1 MIIEYYN
8 NPELSY
14 TSRKRIRS
22 FTFTPFNTE
31 TQRSILLG
39 DGAKTSIK
47 TSIVNICKYVR
58 IDGTR
63 WFVVNYIYLNGGQVR
78 LNLQRDVIGEF
89 GLNDCFGKIERGYTN
104 SILKY
109 RKELS
114 VNEILS
120 ERKYL
125 IPNTNKYYN
134 YTVDNH
140 DNEIWGIMYISKP
153 SEGQIVIPIPG
164 ITPDYTEDEFI
175 PNGTRYIRNFNR
187 VASSEL
193 EIIVHVKSQFG
204 NSRNYRYRV
213 TIDANILSNGEVSCS
228 ILLQLSNNNN
238 LNYLECTLNIPI
250 LEDKVTDNQIMSVVG
265 DFFTFFGE
273 NILWGTD
280 NSKYLKM
287 PENVKPEEYPDY
299 NGEIIKS
306 DDKYYQYTITN
317 INSPKYGS
325 INSNLFSI
333 INNFNIENT
342 PFIIKKV
349 NDNGTLKDVPC
360 YFSNFE
366 SPTTG
371 NDVSMF
377 LEFSNYID
385 ISYAQF
391 NCTEIT
397 DFNKNQ
403 IVIDLDSD
411 DLVNEPYYI
420 LAVPLYN
427 VKIIG
432 NSETYNIEKDQA
444 FNIWNSIILQLSGD
458 NGYMVDAQIYP
469 YCPPLRSV
477 STVLDGIP
485 LFRINKTSYEY
496 STNINLLPYSDV
508 KKEYILNNYA
518 IISPEQSSKFKFSYY
533 DYFTK
538 IEDDK
543 GKNVATEQI
552 KIKTALKPFSLISA
566 AVITP
571 GANALIGMTYDSDL
585 RGSMPSANGFECS
598 LANNAFETYKRQNSN
613 YQQIFNVEQQQLM
626 KEHEVEKVNNTVS
639 AVVNTASST
648 AFGAI
653 AGASLTDSMF
663 GTGAIGGA
671 AGAAA
676 FGTLTGVA
684 MAQQNAANEELMK
697 YEEQIQQIKFDLQI
711 GTIKN
716 LPNSV
721 NRISTFNELILKDF
735 WYVIEKYT
743 SSLYEQN
750 VVNNYINNYGYSIGV
765 YDYFINYYKDGW
777 FLKGTII
784 VSSYDTNLHI
794 LAKKEL
800 EGGIYYYE
808 QI

>member
-1 MIIEYYN
+1 MIIEYFD

-31 TQRSILLG
+31 TQKSILLG

-47 TSIVNICKYVR
+47 TSIANICKYVR

-63 WFVVNYIYLNGGQVR
+63 WFVVNYVYLNGGQVK

-89 GLNDCFGKIERGYTN
+89 GLNDCFGKIERGYTD

-120 ERKYL
+120 KRSYL
-125 IPNTNKYYN
+125 KPNTNNYYN

-140 DNEIWGIMYISKP
+140 ENEIWGIMYISKP

-164 ITPDYTEDEFI
+164 ITPDYTEDDFI
-175 PNGTRYIRNFNR
+175 PNGTKYVRTSNR
-187 VASSEL
+187 VATSEL
-193 EIIVHVKSQFG
+193 EVLIHAG
-204 NSRNYRYRV
+204 NNKDYRYHII
-213 TIDANILSNGEVSCS
+213 IDATVLSNGKVSCS
-228 ILLQLSNNNN
+228 CLTLLSNKSD
-238 LNYLECTLNIPI
+238 LNYMECTLSFDN
-250 LEDKVTDNQIMSVVG
+250 LEDKVTDSQIIKLVSN
-265 DFFTFFGE
+265 FFMWFGE
-273 NILWGTD
+273 NIIWGTD
-280 NSKYLKM
+280 DSKYLRM
-287 PENVKPEEYPDY
+287 PKDVEPEEYPDY
-299 NGEIIKS
+299 NNKIIKS

-317 INSPKYGS
+317 ENFPEYGS
-325 INSNLFSI
+325 TNSNFFTI
-333 INNFNIENT
+333 INNSNIQNI
-342 PFIIKKV
+342 PFIIQNV
-349 NDNGTLKDVPC
+349 NDNGVLKYVIC

-371 NDVSMF
+371 NSTLF
-377 LEFSNYID
+377 LEYDNYIN
-385 ISYAQF
+385 INYAVF

-397 DFNKNQ
+397 DFDKNQ

-420 LAVPLYN
+420 LTVPLYN
-427 VKIIG
+427 VKIVG

-469 YCPPLRSV
+469 YCPPLKNV
-477 STVLDGIP
+477 STILDGIP

-543 GKNVATEQI
+543 GLNVAREQI

-571 GANALIGMTYDSDL
+571 GTNALIGITYDSDL
-585 RGSMPSANGFECS
+585 RGSIPSANGFECS

-613 YQQIFNVEQQQLM
+613 YQQIFNVEQQQLI
-626 KEHEVEKVNNTVS
+626 KEHEVEKVNNTAS
-639 AVVNTASST
+639 AIINTASST

-653 AGASLTDSMF
+653 AGASLTQSAF
-663 GTGAIGGA
+663 GTGAVGGTV
-671 AGAAA
+671 GAAA
-676 FGTLTGVA
+676 FGGLTAAA
-684 MAQQNAANEELMK
+684 MTMQNNANAELMA

-750 VVNNYINNYGYSIGV
+750 VVNNYINNYGYSIGI

>member
-1 MIIEYYN
+1 MLIEYFDN
-8 NPELSY
+8 AELSY

-31 TQRSILLG
+31 IQKSILLG

-63 WFVVNYIYLNGGQVR
+63 WFVVNYVYLNGGQVK

-89 GLNDCFGKIERGYTN
+89 GLDDCFGKIERGYTD

-120 ERKYL
+120 KRSYL
-125 IPNTNKYYN
+125 KPNTNNYYN

-140 DNEIWGIMYISKP
+140 ENEIWGIMYISKP
-153 SEGQIVIPIPG
+153 NEGQIVIPIPG
-164 ITPDYTEDEFI
+164 ITPDYTEDDFI
-175 PNGTRYIRNFNR
+175 PNGTRYVRNSNR
-187 VASSEL
+187 VATSNFDVL
-193 EIIVHVKSQFG
+193 IHAG
-204 NSRNYRYRV
+204 NNKDYRYHI
-213 TIDANILSNGEVSCS
+213 TIDATVLSNGEVSCS
-228 ILLQLSNNNN
+228 CLVQLSNNSD
-238 LNYLECTLNIPI
+238 LNYMECTLSFSNS
-250 LEDKVTDNQIMSVVG
+250 EDKITDSQIISLVSN
-265 DFFTFFGE
+265 FFMWFGE
-273 NILWGTD
+273 NIIWGTD
-280 NSKYLKM
+280 NSKYLRM
-287 PENVKPEEYPDY
+287 PEDVEPEQYPDY
-299 NGEIIKS
+299 NNKIIK
-306 DDKYYQYTITN
+306 DGDKYYQYTISN
-317 INSPKYGS
+317 VNSPKYGS
-325 INSNLFSI
+325 IGTNLFTVINNSNVQ
-333 INNFNIENT
+333 NI
-342 PFIIKKV
+342 PFIIQNV
-349 NDNGTLKDVPC
+349 NDNGVLKYVTC

-371 NDVSMF
+371 NDVNRF
-377 LEFSNYID
+377 LNYGNFIN
-385 ISYAQF
+385 INYAQF

-397 DFNKNQ
+397 DFNKTQ

-427 VKIIG
+427 VKIVG

-458 NGYMVDAQIYP
+458 NGYMIDAQIYP
-469 YCPPLRSV
+469 YCPPLKNV

-496 STNINLLPYSDV
+496 SANINLRPYSDV

-543 GKNVATEQI
+543 GVNNATEQI

-566 AVITP
+566 AVIVP
-571 GANALIGMTYDSDL
+571 GENALVGMAYDSDL

-613 YQQIFNVEQQQLM
+613 YQQIFNVEQQQLI
-626 KEHEVEKVNNTVS
+626 KEHEVEKVNNTAS
-639 AVVNTASST
+639 AIINTASST

-653 AGASLTDSMF
+653 AGASLTQSAF
-663 GTGAIGGA
+663 GTGAVGGTV
-671 AGAAA
+671 GAAA
-676 FGTLTGVA
+676 FGGLTAAA
-684 MAQQNAANEELMK
+684 MTMQNNANAELMA

-735 WYVIEKYT
+735 WYVIETYK
-743 SSLYEQN
+743 SSPYEYN
-750 VVNNYINNYGYSIGV
+750 VVLNYINNYGYSIGV
-765 YDYFINYYKDGW
+765 FDFFINYQKDGW
-777 FLKGTII
+777 FLKGEII
-784 VSSYDTNLHI
+784 KSSYDTNLHI
-794 LAKKEL
+794 IAKKEL
-800 EGGIYYYE
+800 SGGIYYYE

>member
-1 MIIEYYN
+1 MIIEYFDN
-8 NPELSY
+8 AELSY

-31 TQRSILLG
+31 TQKSILLG

-47 TSIVNICKYVR
+47 TSIANICKYVR

-63 WFVVNYIYLNGGQVR
+63 WFVVNYIYLNGGQVK

-89 GLNDCFGKIERGYTN
+89 GLDDCFGKIERGYTD

-120 ERKYL
+120 KRSYL
-125 IPNTNKYYN
+125 KPNTNNYYN

-140 DNEIWGIMYISKP
+140 ENEIWGIMYISKP
-153 SEGQIVIPIPG
+153 NEGQVVIPIPG
-164 ITPDYTEDEFI
+164 ITPDYTEDDFI
-175 PNGTRYIRNFNR
+175 PNGTKYVRTSNR
-187 VASSEL
+187 VATSEL
-193 EIIVHVKSQFG
+193 EVLIHAG
-204 NSRNYRYRV
+204 NNKDYRYHI
-213 TIDANILSNGEVSCS
+213 TIDAIVLSNGEVSCS
-228 ILLQLSNNNN
+228 CLSQLSNKSD
-238 LNYLECTLNIPI
+238 LNYMECTLSFDK
-250 LEDKVTDNQIMSVVG
+250 LEDKVTDSQIMSLVSN
-265 DFFTFFGE
+265 FFIWFGE
-273 NILWGTD
+273 NIIWGTD
-280 NSKYLKM
+280 NSKYLRM
-287 PENVKPEEYPDY
+287 PEDVEPEEYPDY
-299 NGEIIKS
+299 NNKIIKS

-317 INSPKYGS
+317 ENFPKYGS
-325 INSNLFSI
+325 TNSDFFTI
-333 INNFNIENT
+333 INNSNVQNIS
-342 PFIIKKV
+342 FIIKNV
-349 NDNGTLKDVPC
+349 NDNGVLKYVIC
-360 YFSNFE
+360 HFSNFE

-371 NDVSMF
+371 NSTLF
-377 LEFSNYID
+377 LEYDNYIN
-385 ISYAQF
+385 INYAVF

-397 DFNKNQ
+397 DFDKNQ

-420 LAVPLYN
+420 LTVPLYN
-427 VKIIG
+427 VKIVG

-469 YCPPLRSV
+469 YCPPLKNV

-496 STNINLLPYSDV
+496 SANINLRPYSDV

-543 GKNVATEQI
+543 GLNNATEQI

-585 RGSMPSANGFECS
+585 RGSIPSANGFECS

-613 YQQIFNVEQQQLM
+613 YQQIFNVEQQQLI
-626 KEHEVEKVNNTVS
+626 KEHEVEKVNNTAS
-639 AVVNTASST
+639 AIINTASST

-653 AGASLTDSMF
+653 AGASLTQSAF
-663 GTGAIGGA
+663 GTGAVGGTV
-671 AGAAA
+671 GAAA
-676 FGTLTGVA
+676 FGGLTAAA
-684 MAQQNAANEELMK
+684 MTMQNNANAELMA

-735 WYVIEKYT
+735 WYVIETYK
-743 SSLYEQN
+743 SSTYEYN
-750 VVNNYINNYGYSIGV
+750 VVLNYINNYGYSIGV
-765 YDYFINYYKDGW
+765 FDFFINYQKDGW
-777 FLKGTII
+777 FLKGEII
-784 VSSYDTNLHI
+784 KSSYDTNLHI
-794 LAKKEL
+794 IAKKEL
-800 EGGIYYYE
+800 SGGIYYYE

>member
-1 MIIEYYN
+1 MIIEYFDN
-8 NPELSY
+8 AELSY

-31 TQRSILLG
+31 TQKSILLG

-47 TSIVNICKYVR
+47 TSIANICKYVR

-63 WFVVNYIYLNGGQVR
+63 WFVVNYLYLNGGQVK

-89 GLNDCFGKIERGYTN
+89 GLDDCFGKIERGYTD

-120 ERKYL
+120 KRSYL
-125 IPNTNKYYN
+125 KPNTNNYYN

-140 DNEIWGIMYISKP
+140 ENEIWGIMYISKP

-164 ITPDYTEDEFI
+164 ITPDYTEDDFI
-175 PNGTRYIRNFNR
+175 PNGTKYVRTSNR
-187 VASSEL
+187 VATSEL
-193 EIIVHVKSQFG
+193 EVLIHAG
-204 NSRNYRYRV
+204 NNKDYRYHI
-213 TIDANILSNGEVSCS
+213 TIDATVLSNGEVSCS
-228 ILLQLSNNNN
+228 CLSQLSNNSD
-238 LNYLECTLNIPI
+238 LCYMECTLSFDN
-250 LEDKVTDNQIMSVVG
+250 LEDKVTDSQIMSLVS
-265 DFFTFFGE
+265 DFFIWFGE
-273 NILWGTD
+273 NIIWGTD
-280 NSKYLKM
+280 NSKYLRM
-287 PENVKPEEYPDY
+287 PEDVEPEEYPDY
-299 NGEIIKS
+299 NNKIIKS

-317 INSPKYGS
+317 ENFHKYGS
-325 INSNLFSI
+325 TNSNFFTI
-333 INNFNIENT
+333 INNSDVQNI
-342 PFIIKKV
+342 PFIIKNV
-349 NDNGTLKDVPC
+349 NDNGVLKYVIC
-360 YFSNFE
+360 HFSNFE

-371 NDVSMF
+371 NSTLF
-377 LEFSNYID
+377 LEYDNYIN
-385 ISYAQF
+385 INYAVF

-397 DFNKNQ
+397 DFDKNQ

-420 LAVPLYN
+420 LTVPLYN
-427 VKIIG
+427 VKIVG

-469 YCPPLRSV
+469 YCPPLKNV

-496 STNINLLPYSDV
+496 SANINLLPYSDV

-538 IEDDK
+538 IKDDK
-543 GKNVATEQI
+543 GLNVATEQI

-571 GANALIGMTYDSDL
+571 GDNALIGMTYDSDL

-613 YQQIFNVEQQQLM
+613 YQQIFNVEQQQLI
-626 KEHEVEKVNNTVS
+626 KEHEVEKVNNTAS
-639 AVVNTASST
+639 AIINTASST

-653 AGASLTDSMF
+653 AGASLTQSAF
-663 GTGAIGGA
+663 GTGAVGGTV
-671 AGAAA
+671 GAAA
-676 FGTLTGVA
+676 FGGLTAAA
-684 MAQQNAANEELMK
+684 MTMQNNANAELMA

-735 WYVIEKYT
+735 WYVIETYK
-743 SSLYEQN
+743 SSAYEYN
-750 VVNNYINNYGYSIGV
+750 VVLNYINNYGYSIGV
-765 YDYFINYYKDGW
+765 FDFFINYQKDGW
-777 FLKGTII
+777 FLKGEII
-784 VSSYDTNLHI
+784 KSSYDTNLHI
-794 LAKKEL
+794 IAKKEL
-800 EGGIYYYE
+800 SGGIYYYE

>member
-1 MIIEYYN
+1 MLIEYFDN
-8 NPELSY
+8 AELSY

-31 TQRSILLG
+31 IQRSILLG

-63 WFVVNYIYLNGGQVR
+63 WFVVNYVYLNGGQVK

-89 GLNDCFGKIERGYTN
+89 GLDNCFGKIERGYTD

-120 ERKYL
+120 KRSYL
-125 IPNTNKYYN
+125 KPNTNNYYN

-140 DNEIWGIMYISKP
+140 ENEIWGIMYISKP
-153 SEGQIVIPIPG
+153 NEGQIVIPIPG
-164 ITPDYTEDEFI
+164 ITPDYTEDDFI
-175 PNGTRYIRNFNR
+175 PNGTKYVRASNR
-187 VASSEL
+187 IATSEL
-193 EIIVHVKSQFG
+193 EVLIHAG
-204 NSRNYRYRV
+204 NNKDYRYHI
-213 TIDANILSNGEVSCS
+213 TIDATVLSNGEVSCS
-228 ILLQLSNNNN
+228 CLSQLSNNSD
-238 LNYLECTLNIPI
+238 LNYMECTLSFDN
-250 LEDKVTDNQIMSVVG
+250 LEDKITDSQIMSLVSN
-265 DFFTFFGE
+265 FFIWFGE
-273 NILWGTD
+273 NIIWGTD

-287 PENVKPEEYPDY
+287 PADVEPEDYPDY
-299 NGEIIKS
+299 NNKIIKS
-306 DDKYYQYTITN
+306 DDKYYQYTIAN
-317 INSPKYGS
+317 ENFPKYGS
-325 INSNLFSI
+325 TNSNFFTI
-333 INNFNIENT
+333 INNSNVQNI
-342 PFIIKKV
+342 PFIIKNV
-349 NDNGTLKDVPC
+349 NDNGVLKYVTC
-360 YFSNFE
+360 FFSNFE

-371 NDVSMF
+371 NSTLF
-377 LEFSNYID
+377 LEYDNYIN
-385 ISYAQF
+385 INYAVF

-397 DFNKNQ
+397 DFDKNQ

-420 LAVPLYN
+420 LTVPLYN
-427 VKIIG
+427 VKIVG
-432 NSETYNIEKDQA
+432 NSETYNIKKDQA

-469 YCPPLRSV
+469 YCPPLKNV

-496 STNINLLPYSDV
+496 SANINLSPYSDV

-538 IEDDK
+538 IEDNE
-543 GKNVATEQI
+543 GLNIATEQI

-571 GANALIGMTYDSDL
+571 GVNALIGMTYDSDL

-598 LANNAFETYKRQNSN
+598 LANSAFETYKRQNSN
-613 YQQIFNVEQQQLM
+613 YQQIFNVEQQQLI

-639 AVVNTASST
+639 AIVNTASST

-653 AGASLTDSMF
+653 AGASLTQSAF
-663 GTGAIGGA
+663 GTGAVGGTV
-671 AGAAA
+671 GAAA
-676 FGTLTGVA
+676 FGGLTAAA
-684 MAQQNAANEELMK
+684 MTMQNNANAELMA

-735 WYVIEKYT
+735 WYVIETYK
-743 SSLYEQN
+743 SSAYEYN
-750 VVNNYINNYGYSIGV
+750 VVLNYINNYGYSIGV
-765 YDYFINYYKDGW
+765 FDFFINYQKDGW
-777 FLKGTII
+777 FLKGEII
-784 VSSYDTNLHI
+784 KSSYDTNLHI
-794 LAKKEL
+794 IAKKEL
-800 EGGIYYYE
+800 SGGIYYYE

>member
-1 MIIEYYN
+1 MLIEYFDN
-8 NPELSY
+8 AELSY

-31 TQRSILLG
+31 IQKSILLG

-63 WFVVNYIYLNGGQVR
+63 WFVVNYVYLNGGQVK

-89 GLNDCFGKIERGYTN
+89 GLDDCFGKIERGYTD

-120 ERKYL
+120 KRSYL
-125 IPNTNKYYN
+125 KPNTNNYYN

-140 DNEIWGIMYISKP
+140 ENEIWGIMYISKP
-153 SEGQIVIPIPG
+153 NEGQIVIPIPG
-164 ITPDYTEDEFI
+164 ITPDYTEDDFI
-175 PNGTRYIRNFNR
+175 PNGTRYVRNSNR
-187 VASSEL
+187 VATSNFDVL
-193 EIIVHVKSQFG
+193 IHAG
-204 NSRNYRYRV
+204 NNKDYRYHI
-213 TIDANILSNGEVSCS
+213 TIDATVLSNGEVSCS
-228 ILLQLSNNNN
+228 CLVQLSNNSD
-238 LNYLECTLNIPI
+238 LNYMECTLSFSNS
-250 LEDKVTDNQIMSVVG
+250 EDKITDSQIISLIS
-265 DFFTFFGE
+265 DFFIWFGE
-273 NILWGTD
+273 NIIWGTD
-280 NSKYLKM
+280 NSKYLIM
-287 PENVKPEEYPDY
+287 PEDVEPEQYPDY
-299 NGEIIKS
+299 NNKIIK
-306 DDKYYQYTITN
+306 DGDKYYQYTISN
-317 INSPKYGS
+317 VNSPKYGS
-325 INSNLFSI
+325 IGTNLFTVINNSNVQ
-333 INNFNIENT
+333 NI
-342 PFIIKKV
+342 PFIIQNV
-349 NDNGTLKDVPC
+349 NDNGVLKYVTC
-360 YFSNFE
+360 YFSNFK

-371 NDVSMF
+371 NDVNKF
-377 LEFSNYID
+377 LNYGNFIN
-385 ISYAQF
+385 INYAQF

-397 DFNKNQ
+397 DFNKTQ

-427 VKIIG
+427 VKIVG

-458 NGYMVDAQIYP
+458 NGYMIDAQIYP
-469 YCPPLRSV
+469 YCPPLKNV

-496 STNINLLPYSDV
+496 SANINLRPYSDV

-543 GKNVATEQI
+543 GINNATEQI

-566 AVITP
+566 AVIVP
-571 GANALIGMTYDSDL
+571 GENALVGMAYDSDL

-613 YQQIFNVEQQQLM
+613 YQQIFNVEQQQLI
-626 KEHEVEKVNNTVS
+626 KEHEVEKVNNTAS
-639 AVVNTASST
+639 AIINTASST

-653 AGASLTDSMF
+653 AGASLTQSAF
-663 GTGAIGGA
+663 GTGAVGGTV
-671 AGAAA
+671 GAAA
-676 FGTLTGVA
+676 FGGLTAAA
-684 MAQQNAANEELMK
+684 MTMQNNANAELMA

-735 WYVIEKYT
+735 WYVIETYK
-743 SSLYEQN
+743 SSAYEYN
-750 VVNNYINNYGYSIGV
+750 VVLNYINNYGYSIGV
-765 YDYFINYYKDGW
+765 FDFFINYQKDGW
-777 FLKGTII
+777 FLKGEII
-784 VSSYDTNLHI
+784 KSSYDTNLHI
-794 LAKKEL
+794 IAKKEL
-800 EGGIYYYE
+800 SGGIYYYE
-808 QI
+808 QV

>member
-1 MIIEYYN
+1 MLIEYFDN
-8 NPELSY
+8 AELSY

-31 TQRSILLG
+31 IQRSILLG

-63 WFVVNYIYLNGGQVR
+63 WFVVNYVYLNGGQVK

-89 GLNDCFGKIERGYTN
+89 GLDDCFGKIERGYTD

-120 ERKYL
+120 KRSYL
-125 IPNTNKYYN
+125 KPNTNNYYN

-140 DNEIWGIMYISKP
+140 ENEIWGIMYISKP
-153 SEGQIVIPIPG
+153 NEGQIVIPIPG
-164 ITPDYTEDEFI
+164 ITPDYTEDDFI
-175 PNGTRYIRNFNR
+175 PNGTRYVRNSNR
-187 VASSEL
+187 VATSNFDVL
-193 EIIVHVKSQFG
+193 IHAG
-204 NSRNYRYRV
+204 NNKDYRYHI
-213 TIDANILSNGEVSCS
+213 TIDATVLSNGEVSCS
-228 ILLQLSNNNN
+228 CLVQLSNNSD
-238 LNYLECTLNIPI
+238 LNYMECTLSFSNS
-250 LEDKVTDNQIMSVVG
+250 EDKITDSQIISLVSN
-265 DFFTFFGE
+265 FFMWFGE
-273 NILWGTD
+273 NIIWGTD
-280 NSKYLKM
+280 NSKYLRM
-287 PENVKPEEYPDY
+287 PEDVEPEQYPDY
-299 NGEIIKS
+299 NNKIIK
-306 DDKYYQYTITN
+306 DGDKYYQYTISN
-317 INSPKYGS
+317 VNSPKYGS
-325 INSNLFSI
+325 IGTNLFTVINNSNVQ
-333 INNFNIENT
+333 NI
-342 PFIIKKV
+342 PFIIQNV
-349 NDNGTLKDVPC
+349 NDNGVLKYVTC

-371 NDVSMF
+371 NDVNRF
-377 LEFSNYID
+377 LNYGNFIN
-385 ISYAQF
+385 INYAQF

-397 DFNKNQ
+397 DFNKTQ

-427 VKIIG
+427 VKIVG

-469 YCPPLRSV
+469 YCPPLKNV

-496 STNINLLPYSDV
+496 SANINLRPYSDV

-543 GKNVATEQI
+543 GVNNATEQI

-566 AVITP
+566 AVIVP
-571 GANALIGMTYDSDL
+571 GANALVGMTYDSDL

-613 YQQIFNVEQQQLM
+613 YQQIFNVEQQQLI
-626 KEHEVEKVNNTVS
+626 KEHEVEKVNNTAS
-639 AVVNTASST
+639 AIINTASST

-653 AGASLTDSMF
+653 AGASLTQSAF
-663 GTGAIGGA
+663 GTGAVGGTV
-671 AGAAA
+671 GAAA
-676 FGTLTGVA
+676 FGGLTAAA
-684 MAQQNAANEELMK
+684 MTMQNNANAELMA

-735 WYVIEKYT
+735 WYVIETYK
-743 SSLYEQN
+743 SSPYEYN
-750 VVNNYINNYGYSIGV
+750 VVLNYINNYGYSIGV
-765 YDYFINYYKDGW
+765 FDFFINYQKDGW
-777 FLKGTII
+777 FLKGEII
-784 VSSYDTNLHI
+784 KSSYDTNLHI
-794 LAKKEL
+794 IAKKEL
-800 EGGIYYYE
+800 SGGIYYYE

>member
-1 MIIEYYN
+1 MIIEYFDN
-8 NPELSY
+8 AELSY

-31 TQRSILLG
+31 IQKSILLG

-63 WFVVNYIYLNGGQVR
+63 WFVVNYVYLNGGQVK

-89 GLNDCFGKIERGYTN
+89 GLDDCFGKIERGYTD

-120 ERKYL
+120 KRSYL
-125 IPNTNKYYN
+125 KPNTNNYYN

-140 DNEIWGIMYISKP
+140 ENEIWGIMYISKP
-153 SEGQIVIPIPG
+153 NEGQVVIPIPG
-164 ITPDYTEDEFI
+164 ITPDYTEGEFI
-175 PNGTRYIRNFNR
+175 PNGTRYVRNSNR
-187 VASSEL
+187 VATSSFDVL
-193 EIIVHVKSQFG
+193 IHAG
-204 NSRNYRYRV
+204 NNKDYRYRI
-213 TIDANILSNGEVSCS
+213 TLDATVLSNGEVSCS
-228 ILLQLSNNNN
+228 CLVQLSNNSD
-238 LNYLECTLNIPI
+238 LNYMECTLSFDN
-250 LEDKVTDNQIMSVVG
+250 LEDKITDSQIISIVS
-265 DFFTFFGE
+265 DFFIWFGE
-273 NILWGTD
+273 NIIWGTD
-280 NSKYLKM
+280 NSKYLIM
-287 PENVKPEEYPDY
+287 PEDVKSEQYPDY
-299 NGEIIKS
+299 NNKIIK
-306 DDKYYQYTITN
+306 DGDKYYQYTISN
-317 INSPKYGS
+317 VNSNKYGS
-325 INSNLFSI
+325 IGTNLFTVINNSNVQNIPFVI
-333 INNFNIENT
+333 KNVNN
-342 PFIIKKV
+342 
-349 NDNGTLKDVPC
+349 NGVLEYVTC

-371 NDVSMF
+371 NDVNQF
-377 LEFSNYID
+377 LNYGNFIN
-385 ISYAQF
+385 INYAQF

-397 DFNKNQ
+397 DFNKTQ

-427 VKIIG
+427 VKIVG

-469 YCPPLRSV
+469 YCPPLKNV

-496 STNINLLPYSDV
+496 SANINLRPYSDV

-543 GKNVATEQI
+543 GVNNATEQI

-566 AVITP
+566 AVIVP
-571 GANALIGMTYDSDL
+571 GANALVGMTYDSDL

-613 YQQIFNVEQQQLM
+613 YQQIFNVEQQQLI
-626 KEHEVEKVNNTVS
+626 KEHEVEKVNNTAS
-639 AVVNTASST
+639 AIINTASST

-653 AGASLTDSMF
+653 AGASLTQSAF
-663 GTGAIGGA
+663 GTGAVGGTV
-671 AGAAA
+671 GAAA
-676 FGTLTGVA
+676 FGGLTAAA
-684 MAQQNAANEELMK
+684 MTMQNNANAELMA

-735 WYVIEKYT
+735 WYVIETYK
-743 SSLYEQN
+743 SSTYEYN
-750 VVNNYINNYGYSIGV
+750 VVLNYINNYGYSIGV
-765 YDYFINYYKDGW
+765 FDFFINYQKDGW
-777 FLKGTII
+777 FLKGEII
-784 VSSYDTNLHI
+784 KSSYDTNLHI
-794 LAKKEL
+794 IAKKEL
-800 EGGIYYYE
+800 SGGIYYYE

>member
-1 MIIEYYN
+1 MIIEYFDN
-8 NPELSY
+8 AELSY

-31 TQRSILLG
+31 VQRSILLG

-47 TSIVNICKYVR
+47 TSIANICKYVR

-63 WFVVNYIYLNGGQVR
+63 WFVVNYVYLNGGQVK

-89 GLNDCFGKIERGYTN
+89 GLNDCFGKIERGYTD

-120 ERKYL
+120 KRSYL
-125 IPNTNKYYN
+125 KPNTNNYYN

-140 DNEIWGIMYISKP
+140 ENEIWGIMYISKP
-153 SEGQIVIPIPG
+153 SEGQVVIPIPG
-164 ITPDYTEDEFI
+164 ITPDYTEDDFI
-175 PNGTRYIRNFNR
+175 PNGTKYVRTSNR
-187 VASSEL
+187 VATSEL
-193 EIIVHVKSQFG
+193 EVLIHAG
-204 NSRNYRYRV
+204 NNKDYRYHI
-213 TIDANILSNGEVSCS
+213 TIDATVLSNGEVSCS
-228 ILLQLSNNNN
+228 CLTQLSNNSD
-238 LNYLECTLNIPI
+238 LNYMECTLSFDD
-250 LEDKVTDNQIMSVVG
+250 LEDKVTDSQIISLVSN
-265 DFFTFFGE
+265 FFIWFGE
-273 NILWGTD
+273 NIIWGTD
-280 NSKYLKM
+280 NSKYLRM
-287 PENVKPEEYPDY
+287 PEDVEPEEYPDY
-299 NGEIIKS
+299 NNKIIKS
-306 DDKYYQYTITN
+306 DNKYYQYTITN
-317 INSPKYGS
+317 ENFPKYGS
-325 INSNLFSI
+325 TNSNFFTI
-333 INNFNIENT
+333 INNSNVQNI
-342 PFIIKKV
+342 PFIIKNV
-349 NDNGTLKDVPC
+349 NDNGVLKYVTC

-371 NDVSMF
+371 NSTSF
-377 LEFSNYID
+377 LEYDNYIN
-385 ISYAQF
+385 INYAVF

-397 DFNKNQ
+397 DFDKNQ

-420 LAVPLYN
+420 LTVPLYN
-427 VKIIG
+427 VKIVG

-444 FNIWNSIILQLSGD
+444 FNIWNAIILQLSGD

-469 YCPPLRSV
+469 YCPPLKNV

-496 STNINLLPYSDV
+496 SININLLPYSDV

-538 IEDDK
+538 IKDDK

-571 GANALIGMTYDSDL
+571 GDNALVGMTYDSDL

-613 YQQIFNVEQQQLM
+613 YQQIFNVEQQQLI
-626 KEHEVEKVNNTVS
+626 KEHEVEKVNNTAS
-639 AVVNTASST
+639 AIINTASST

-653 AGASLTDSMF
+653 AGASLTQSAF
-663 GTGAIGGA
+663 GTGAVGGTV
-671 AGAAA
+671 GAAA
-676 FGTLTGVA
+676 FGGLTAAA
-684 MAQQNAANEELMK
+684 MTMQNNANAELME

-750 VVNNYINNYGYSIGV
+750 VVNNYINNYGYSIGIF
-765 YDYFINYYKDGW
+765 DFFINYQKDGW
-777 FLKGTII
+777 FLKGEII
-784 VSSYDTNLHI
+784 KSSYDTNLHI
-794 LAKKEL
+794 IAKKEL
-800 EGGIYYYE
+800 SGGIYYYE